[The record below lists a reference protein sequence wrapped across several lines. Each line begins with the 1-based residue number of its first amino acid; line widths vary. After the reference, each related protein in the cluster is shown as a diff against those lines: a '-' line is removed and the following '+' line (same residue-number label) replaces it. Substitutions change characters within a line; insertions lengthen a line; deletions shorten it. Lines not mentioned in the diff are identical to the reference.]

1 MFHILVVEDD
11 AKLRSLFCTVLN
23 RSGYLTV
30 PASGGREAL
39 ELLDSEYIDLIIS
52 DIMMPGMDGYELI
65 RTLRGNGYS
74 LPILIITAKERFE
87 DKQEGFQAGTDDY
100 MVKPIDVNEMVL
112 RVGALLKR
120 ARIATDRRIICGK
133 TTLDYDAL
141 TVTVD
146 GEETLLPQKEF
157 YLLYKLMSYPNKIF
171 TRQQLM
177 DEIWGM
183 DSTSDERTVDVHI
196 NRLRER
202 FRDCDD
208 FLIMTVRGLG
218 YKVVKKKNFHL
229 PKYWFYMLILSFV
242 ILSVMPLMAGFLVN
256 LIANGEEGKIR
267 FLQFNPLFPSLVFFL
282 SSIFISFIISLV
294 LWFKVLV
301 PLGNLSQ
308 AARQVSK
315 GDFSIKVETGKSLRE
330 LRELTDNFNRM
341 VQELG
346 SIESFRNDF
355 VTNISHEFKTP
366 LAAIEGYVTL
376 LQEPSLT
383 EEDRNEYI
391 RIIMDSTKQLSS
403 MAGNILM
410 LSRLEKQE
418 IVTGK
423 TLFKL
428 DEQIRQSLLMLEPLW
443 ENKYLDLDI
452 NLPPVR
458 YFGNPALLMQVW
470 LNLFQNAIK
479 FTPAGGSISA
489 SMKLFPDFVEVVISD
504 TGIGMDEETMR
515 RIFEKFYSA
524 GRELGRSGN
533 GLGLSITKR
542 ILELSG
548 GTITVESSPDEG
560 SLFTVTLP
568 LREPDVR
575 SVME

>member
-1 MFHILVVEDD
+1 M
-11 AKLRSLFCTVLN
+11 
-23 RSGYLTV
+23 
-30 PASGGREAL
+30 
-39 ELLDSEYIDLIIS
+39 
-52 DIMMPGMDGYELI
+52 
-65 RTLRGNGYS
+65 
-74 LPILIITAKERFE
+74 
-87 DKQEGFQAGTDDY
+87 
-100 MVKPIDVNEMVL
+100 
-112 RVGALLKR
+112 
-120 ARIATDRRIICGK
+120 
-133 TTLDYDAL
+133 
-141 TVTVD
+141 
-146 GEETLLPQKEF
+146 
-157 YLLYKLMSYPNKIF
+157 
-171 TRQQLM
+171 
-177 DEIWGM
+177 
-183 DSTSDERTVDVHI
+183 
-196 NRLRER
+196 
-202 FRDCDD
+202 
-208 FLIMTVRGLG
+208 
-218 YKVVKKKNFHL
+218 KKKNFHL

-458 YFGNPALLMQVW
+458 YFGNPDLLMQVW

-504 TGIGMDEETMR
+504 TGIGMDEETMS
-515 RIFEKFYSA
+515 RIFEKFYSE

-548 GTITVESSPDEG
+548 GTITVESRPDEG

-568 LREPDVR
+568 LRKPDVR